1 MIFREDIIAE
11 ENQINIH
18 MSQTEVVNCKGCVE
32 NVDDYVY
39 IGRPSKWGNPFQ
51 IGKDGSRVEVIKKYR
66 EWLKTQPE
74 LLDCLGELKGKKLGC
89 WCAPNKCHGDILKE
103 LVDYLNYE

>member
-1 MIFREDIIAE
+1 MMIFREDIIAE

-39 IGRPSKWGNPFQ
+39 
-51 IGKDGSRVEVIKKYR
+51 
-66 EWLKTQPE
+66 
-74 LLDCLGELKGKKLGC
+74 
-89 WCAPNKCHGDILKE
+89 
-103 LVDYLNYE
+103 YE